1 MPKSV
6 ENVYSSA
13 LLELLAEEHG
23 NDQAGYAR
31 VLTELERVNEVFVA
45 APELVKLSMTP
56 TVSREDK
63 LSVIENIFGKS
74 GVSVS
79 PYVLNFLYVLCRER
93 RLGRFGGIYRDF
105 RAKYYELFK
114 ITPVTV
120 TSAFAL
126 TGEQRAKIIE
136 KMKTVTGQQVE
147 LTEKTDKSIIGG
159 VVVNYS
165 GTRIDAS
172 VKTRLESM
180 KREIADIV
188 L

>member
-23 NDQAGYAR
+23 NNQAGYAQTI
-31 VLTELERVNEVFVA
+31 TELTAINEVFIA
-45 APELVKLSMTP
+45 APELVKLSMIP
-56 TVSREDK
+56 TVSREEK
-63 LSVIENIFGKS
+63 LGVINNIFGKT
-74 GVSVS
+74 GIGVS
-79 PYVLNFLYVLCRER
+79 PYVLNFLYVLCREG
-93 RLGRFGGIYRDF
+93 RLGRFGGIFRDF

-120 TSAFAL
+120 TSAFTL
-126 TGEQRAKIIE
+126 TDEQRAKLTE
-136 KMKTVTGQQVE
+136 KMKTITGQQVE
-147 LTEKTDKSIIGG
+147 LTEKTDKNLIGG
-159 VVVNYS
+159 VVVTYG
-165 GTRIDAS
+165 GTRIDGS
-172 VKTRLESM
+172 VKTRLDSM

>member
-23 NDQAGYAR
+23 NNQASYAQAIA
-31 VLTELERVNEVFVA
+31 ELAAINEVFVA
-45 APELVKLSMTP
+45 APELVKLSMVP
-56 TVSREDK
+56 TVSRGDK
-63 LSVIENIFGKS
+63 LDVIENIFGKS
-74 GVSVS
+74 GLGVS
-79 PYVLNFLYVLCRER
+79 PYVLNFLFVLCREG

-105 RAKYYELFK
+105 KSKYYELFK

-126 TGEQRAKIIE
+126 TDEQRVKITAKME
-136 KMKTVTGQQVE
+136 SVTGQQVE
-147 LTEKTDKSIIGG
+147 LTEKTDKNIIGG
-159 VVVNYS
+159 VKVSYS
-165 GTRIDAS
+165 GRIIDAS

-180 KREIADIV
+180 KKEIADIV

>member
-13 LLELLAEEHG
+13 LLELIAEEHG
-23 NDQAGYAR
+23 SNQAGYAQ
-31 VLTELERVNEVFVA
+31 VITELAAVNEVFAA
-45 APELVKLSMTP
+45 APELVKLSMVP
-56 TVSREDK
+56 TVSRGDK
-63 LSVIENIFGKS
+63 LDVIENIFGKK
-74 GVSVS
+74 GIGVS
-79 PYVLNFLYVLCRER
+79 PYVLNFLFVLCREG

-126 TGEQRAKIIE
+126 TDEQRRKLTE
-136 KMKTVTGQQVE
+136 KMQTITGQQVE
-147 LTEKTDKSIIGG
+147 LTEKTDKNLIGG
-159 VVVNYS
+159 LQVNYS
-165 GTRIDAS
+165 GRILDGS
-172 VKTRLESM
+172 VKTRLEAM